1 MLPLQVIARLHHR
14 LTEQADLAAIVGEQ
28 LQDAIDGGR
37 LSTAVRSEQAED
49 LARCDLERE
58 VIERHRASVAFD
70 KVLDGYD
77 RFHGIPLSSY
87 KNDSAFLMR
96 IGRTARDMRRNAH
109 LVYKS
114 HVHHI
119 LKPQPLRI

>member
-1 MLPLQVIARLHHR
+1 MFCCTLSSSNTAIFCGTDADAPFQVVARLRHR
-14 LTEQADLAAIVGEQ
+14 LAEQADLATIVGEQ

-58 VIERHRASVAFD
+58 VIERHRASVTFD

-77 RFHGIPLSSY
+77 RFHGFLFLPTKTIAPSS
-87 KNDSAFLMR
+87 R
-96 IGRTARDMRRNAH
+96 E
-109 LVYKS
+109 
-114 HVHHI
+114 
-119 LKPQPLRI
+119 